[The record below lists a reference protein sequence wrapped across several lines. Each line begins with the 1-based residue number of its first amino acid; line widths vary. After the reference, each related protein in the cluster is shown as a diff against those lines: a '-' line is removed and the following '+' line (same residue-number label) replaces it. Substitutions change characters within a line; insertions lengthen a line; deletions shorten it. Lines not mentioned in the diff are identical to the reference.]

1 MPDGGYG
8 WVIVLSAFVNF
19 TLVGG
24 NFMGFSLLYHSIAES
39 MQATYAATGWVGSL
53 SQGIMHI
60 SGRHM
65 GAEPPTL
72 KNVDTSSGCRSKNR
86 WRAEGASEEI
96 CGFFCD
102 ILD

>member
-1 MPDGGYG
+1 M
-8 WVIVLSAFVNF
+8 IVLSAFVNF

-60 SGRHM
+60 SGTIFQIYQLAVAPNPIVL
-65 GAEPPTL
+65 AE
-72 KNVDTSSGCRSKNR
+72 KAIV
-86 WRAEGASEEI
+86 
-96 CGFFCD
+96 CGTYVRQSTVGVCV
-102 ILD
+102 